1 MRIYSILFTGFKVN
15 RMNDY
20 AGIDERIV
28 KNVKAYAKKL
38 SVRNRNV
45 DLEDVEQE
53 LMLYVI
59 KGIRNF
65 DPNLGDYDHFLRRI
79 LC

>member
-1 MRIYSILFTGFKVN
+1 
-15 RMNDY
+15 MNDY

-45 DLEDVEQE
+45 DLDDIEQE
-53 LMLYVI
+53 LMLSVI
-59 KGIRNF
+59 KGMRNF
-65 DPNLGDYDHFLRRI
+65 DPNLGDYIIFCEEFYAAQERTF
-79 LC
+79 